1 VSTLLVPR
9 DEEILRP
16 NPYIYQRSGLPTAPA
31 NYPVGS
37 EDNVIQ
43 AKIQTTPLPG
53 TTPVVAAGAR
63 SAPSAS
69 AIYEG
74 LKAQRNEL
82 NNQLEELQNTRQ
94 GINNEL
100 EEMSSSAPQR
110 PGLEARLKD
119 VDGRISAVDQMLAGN
134 AAQLAQAA
142 AIPGAVV
149 EPPPIVRDGPPEEAY
164 IVGTI
169 FMFVF
174 LLPISIAFARRIWR
188 RSSAVVTSFPKEI
201 VDRLSRME
209 HAVEATAEEVE
220 RIGEGQR
227 FLTRLFTEGEGAR
240 AIGAGAA
247 QPLERKQKQ
256 SPERLP

>member
-1 VSTLLVPR
+1 MQKLFKKISEDHLIQQTPK
-9 DEEILRP
+9 P
-16 NPYIYQRSGLPTAPA
+16 APAPTAPVLA
-31 NYPVGS
+31 
-37 EDNVIQ
+37 
-43 AKIQTTPLPG
+43 T
-53 TTPVVAAGAR
+53 GAR

-74 LKAQRNEL
+74 FKAQRREL
-82 NNQLEELQNTRQ
+82 NNQLDELQSTRREITSQ
-94 GINNEL
+94 MEDVSPGSTEHKAL
-100 EEMSSSAPQR
+100 ETRMTDIDSRIAT
-110 PGLEARLKD
+110 
-119 VDGRISAVDQMLAGN
+119 VDHMLASN
-134 AAQLAQAA
+134 AAQTAQAA

-149 EPPPIVRDGPPEEAY
+149 ETPVFVRQGPPEEAY

-174 LLPISIAFARRIWR
+174 FLPLSIAFARRIWR
-188 RSSAVVTSFPKEI
+188 RSAAVVTSFPKEI
-201 VDRLSRME
+201 TERLSRME
-209 HAVEATAEEVE
+209 QAVEATAVEVE

-247 QPLERKQKQ
+247 QPLERKQVK